1 MRVLHVISDHN
12 IGGAGV
18 LLLNLLEHFDPSRIE
33 SRVALPRGSA
43 LIPRLEALGIACI
56 PLAHNCDR
64 FTPSSV
70 RELLRLIHAESI
82 DLVSANA
89 ALSARI
95 AGRLGGVRVVHT
107 RHCCFP
113 PEGVWRFLPM
123 CALGGLFNRLLSDRV
138 IATAEAAANDLCRL
152 GVPREK
158 VTVIVNG
165 AAPVREVGERELDA
179 ARCAWEIPRDAF
191 CIGICARLVPCKGHE
206 TFLHAA
212 KLLCDASPDR
222 DFRFLLAGEGELR
235 EVLEG
240 LARDL
245 GIGDRVKFLGFL
257 EDTAPF
263 YRIIRINVN
272 CSIGTE
278 TSCLAI
284 SEGMSAGVPTVA
296 SDYGGNPAMLGEGH
310 AGRLFPKGD
319 PHALAERL
327 CEIAKNPA
335 LEQEMKTAAR
345 LTYEHR
351 FTPRRMADEVVSLYE
366 SLFSSN

>member
-1 MRVLHVISDHN
+1 MKVLHVISDKN

-33 SRVALPRGSA
+33 SCVALPRGSA
-43 LIPRLEALGIACI
+43 LIPRLGALGIPCI
-56 PLAHNCDR
+56 PLAHDCDR
-64 FTPSSV
+64 MNPSSV
-70 RELLRLIHAESI
+70 RELSHLIRSEAV

-89 ALSARI
+89 ALSARV
-95 AGRLGGVRVVHT
+95 AGRLAGVRVVHT

-113 PEGVWRFLPM
+113 PEGVWRFPPM

-235 EVLEG
+235 EQLEG
-240 LARDL
+240 LSQAL

-257 EDTAPF
+257 EDTALF

-278 TSCLAI
+278 TSCLAL
-284 SEGMSAGVPTVA
+284 SEGMSAGVPAVA
-296 SDYGGNPAMLGEGH
+296 SDYGGNPAMLGDCRV
-310 AGRLFPKGD
+310 GRLFPKGD
-319 PHALAERL
+319 HRALAEQLR
-327 CEIAKNPA
+327 EIAEQPA
-335 LEQEMKTAAR
+335 LEKNMRVAA
-345 LTYEHR
+345 LETYGRR
-351 FTPRRMADEVVSLYE
+351 FAPQRMADEVTALYE
-366 SLFSSN
+366 SLLSSD